1 MMSTLLSASIDG
13 AVLVAIVWAVTH
25 VVRLSPAIRTVLWW
39 CVAAKFVLALA
50 WPTPIT
56 IPILPAAVP
65 APAIERQ
72 VSVAD
77 DVMSKVGARVGT
89 RVGARVSSRLASR
102 LAPDS
107 DIALLSAIGQ
117 PLHALREW
125 GSWAL
130 IAWVSGLIL
139 MAYVASRRWRE
150 TRAMV
155 RAAVPAARE
164 LQEQAAALGQRLG
177 LRRVPDVRVSGE
189 IATPLVTGFV
199 RPVVILPADRVSLL
213 TTREV
218 ELTLCHELLHVKRAD
233 LWFGFVPA
241 LAERLFF
248 FHPLVQFASR
258 EYSLAREAACD
269 AAVVETLDAAP
280 REYGHLLLALGVS
293 RPQTA
298 TAAGAAQSFQH
309 FKRRIAMLQDVPS
322 RSDRSRVIA
331 ATVVA
336 LALVA
341 IVPLRLGARPSPA
354 PQLTSERGTSVPRS
368 AQSSGDVSQPVVLEV
383 EQPRPLHVAQE
394 PRGSSDSD
402 VRFVLLREDKQAA
415 MSGSRDDERRAR
427 SYQRNG
433 EPLLW
438 FYRDGHEYVVRDR
451 DVVRQVEDAWN
462 RVMDSGLDRD
472 VSVMAQHVADS
483 VLASNIGDIG
493 AIVGEQAGSIG
504 AVVGEHVGEIAA
516 NAAMIA
522 APAAELGAQMAGV
535 GIEAAADVLRALGPA
550 LSQLGDLDDIHI
562 HIDTDQLKR
571 QQRSITDAQREFSRD
586 MKDLQDR
593 IQRDVERSLKN
604 DFHLQQQQMQD
615 LQKSIRDLQRSLGDI
630 QVPLND
636 LKQPMKDFSRQMES
650 LGRTIGEHAREAADE
665 TRAII
670 NRAMS
675 SGLAERV
682 K

>member
-1 MMSTLLSASIDG
+1 MASTLFSASIDG

-25 VVRLSPAIRTVLWW
+25 TVRLSPAIRTVLWW

-50 WPTPIT
+50 WPTPI
-56 IPILPAAVP
+56 ILRVLPAAVP

-72 VSVAD
+72 MSAAD
-77 DVMSKVGARVGT
+77 SDVMGTVGSRVAT
-89 RVGARVSSRLASR
+89 RVGPRVSSRLASR
-102 LAPDS
+102 LAADS
-107 DIALLSAIGQ
+107 DGDVLSAIGQ
-117 PLHALREW
+117 PFQALREW

-130 IAWVSGLIL
+130 MGWVAGLIL
-139 MAYVASRRWRE
+139 MAYVATRRWRE
-150 TRAMV
+150 TTAIV
-155 RAAVPAARE
+155 RAAVPAPRE
-164 LQEQAAALGQRLG
+164 LQEQAAALCQRLG
-177 LRRVPDVRVSGE
+177 LRRVPAVLVSGA
-189 IATPLVTGFV
+189 IATPLVTGIV
-199 RPVVILPADRVSLL
+199 RPVVILPADRVNVL

-218 ELTLCHELLHVKRAD
+218 EMALCHELLHVKRAD

-293 RPQTA
+293 RPQTG
-298 TAAGAAQSFQH
+298 TASGAAQSFQH

-322 RSDRSRVIA
+322 RSDHSRVIA

-336 LALVA
+336 LALAA

-354 PQLTSERGTSVPRS
+354 PRQPVALAP
-368 AQSSGDVSQPVVLEV
+368 AQSSGDVHQPVVIDV
-383 EQPRPLHVAQE
+383 EHPRPLPATQA

-402 VRFVLLREDKQAA
+402 VRFVLLREDNQT

-427 SYQRNG
+427 SYQRDG

-451 DVVRQVEDAWN
+451 DVVRQVADAWN
-462 RVMDSGLDRD
+462 RMIESGFDRD
-472 VSVMAQHVADS
+472 VSALAEQVADS

-493 AIVGEQAGSIG
+493 AVIGEQAGHIG
-504 AVVGEHVGEIAA
+504 ALVGEHVGEIAS
-516 NAAMIA
+516 NAVLVA

-535 GIEAAADVLRALGPA
+535 GIEAAADVLNALGPA

-562 HIDTDQLKR
+562 HIDKDALKR
-571 QQRSITDAQREFSRD
+571 QQRSIQDAQRDIARD
-586 MKDLQDR
+586 TKELQDR
-593 IQRDVERSLKN
+593 IRRDVERSLKN
-604 DFHLQQQQMQD
+604 DLDLRNEQMRD
-615 LQKSIRDLQRSLGDI
+615 LQDSIRELQRSLRDLK
-630 QVPLND
+630 VPLKD
-636 LKQPMKDFSRQMES
+636 LKEPMKDFSRHMES
-650 LGRTIGEHAREAADE
+650 LGRTIGEHAREATDE
-665 TRAII
+665 TREII